1 MAYGQT
7 DDYGYYATEQR
18 VHMHDLHA
26 TIAHQLGL
34 QHEKWTY
41 RYAGRDFQLT
51 DVYSSVVTDTL
62 SWKRKLTGQL
72 ATLFGVVTGGVV
84 TSGVVTSGVVTSG
97 VVTSGVV
104 TSGVV
109 T

>member
-41 RYAGRDFQLT
+41 RYAGRNFQLT
-51 DVYSSVVTDTL
+51 DVYGSVVTDIL

-84 TSGVVTSGVVTSG
+84 TGGAVTGGAVTGGAVTGGAVTGGVVT
-97 VVTSGVV
+97 
-104 TSGVV
+104 
-109 T
+109 